1 MKTIPSWCSPYPIPQ
16 KMSIWSL
23 WEELGFLHDIVS
35 MTIWNNFFV
44 VVVEPLNLQYLIQRE
59 TTAKRNTRIISKT
72 LFKFK
77 LDKQK
82 VLYQVWDNFWQ
93 LKVLKMMKN
102 VFYFMSKAFLFSRY
116 LRRLISNFTTLQ
128 ASQQTIVIHI
138 LPNILRSKG
147 NQTMKFDQLRK
158 CNMKHFSLKNHKQNV
173 VEKLVPDPFLKN

>member
-1 MKTIPSWCSPYPIPQ
+1 
-16 KMSIWSL
+16 
-23 WEELGFLHDIVS
+23 
-35 MTIWNNFFV
+35 
-44 VVVEPLNLQYLIQRE
+44 
-59 TTAKRNTRIISKT
+59 
-72 LFKFK
+72 
-77 LDKQK
+77 
-82 VLYQVWDNFWQ
+82 
-93 LKVLKMMKN
+93 MKN